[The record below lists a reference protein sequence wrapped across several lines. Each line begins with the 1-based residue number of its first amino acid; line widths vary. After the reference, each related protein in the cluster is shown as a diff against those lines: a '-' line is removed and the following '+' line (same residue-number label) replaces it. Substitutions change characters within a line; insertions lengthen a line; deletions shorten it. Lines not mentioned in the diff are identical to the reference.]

1 MIDAV
6 VATRDSRELALEC
19 VRHLRSDLLAGVA
32 VVDNGSK
39 DGTAEA
45 LREARPELRVV
56 RLEQPEGLSFAYNRG
71 AEAGSAELILF
82 LNDDVFATD
91 EAIAELDRALAVR
104 PDAVAAAGRLV
115 DPADGRTQAA
125 YLPRAFPGS
134 LELAAALLGRPRRRL
149 ELREDDTV
157 AVDQP
162 PGACLLVRRD
172 VFETVG
178 GWDEDFEFWFEDVDL
193 ARRLQEAGEI
203 LYVPTAV
210 FPHVGGA
217 SAARLNHAEIVSRNY
232 RGALLY
238 ARKHLG
244 TGGRAL
250 TAPAYGLASIAR
262 LVTTRDAA
270 ARRAH
275 AGVLRNAVRLAAGRP
290 LLPP

>member
-1 MIDAV
+1 MSGKKDAAEEAAANQ
-6 VATRDSRELALEC
+6 ATRPAMY
-19 VRHLRSDLLAGVA
+19 AFGA
-32 VVDNGSK
+32 IVV
-39 DGTAEA
+39 
-45 LREARPELRVV
+45 VC
-56 RLEQPEGLSFAYNRG
+56 
-71 AEAGSAELILF
+71 
-82 LNDDVFATD
+82 
-91 EAIAELDRALAVR
+91 
-104 PDAVAAAGRLV
+104 VAAAIVNG
-115 DPADGRTQAA
+115 AA
-125 YLPRAFPGS
+125 P
-134 LELAAALLGRPRRRL
+134 
-149 ELREDDTV
+149 
-157 AVDQP
+157 
-162 PGACLLVRRD
+162 D
-172 VFETVG
+172 VFDAVG

-244 TGGRAL
+244 AGGRAL

-270 ARRAH
+270 ARRAY
-275 AGVLRNAVRLAAGRP
+275 AGVFRNAVRLAAGRP